1 MRLRFTCLISE
12 VVDMKNNPEA
22 LIEALL
28 FTAVEPLKPKE
39 IKKVTELSLSEIEA
53 AIDNLAAEYDNPSR
67 GVELLEINQ
76 GYQLRTKPAYQSYI
90 NQLHQPEVNKQL
102 TQASLE
108 TLTIIAYKQPVTRA
122 EIEDIRG
129 VNVSK
134 ALKTLQQRGLIAE
147 LGRKDT
153 IGNPI
158 IYGTSDKFLEYFGL
172 SDLNELPEPED
183 FSNLDEEDILEDEE
197 LQ

>member
-1 MRLRFTCLISE
+1 
-12 VVDMKNNPEA
+12 MKNNPEA

>member
-1 MRLRFTCLISE
+1 ME
-12 VVDMKNNPEA
+12 NNPEA

-28 FTAVEPLKPKE
+28 FTAIEPLKPKE
-39 IKKVTELSLSEIEA
+39 IKKVTELSLAEIKA
-53 AIDNLAAEYDNPSR
+53 AINDLEAEYDSPSR
-67 GVELLEINQ
+67 GVELLKINQ

-90 NQLHQPEVNKQL
+90 NQLHQPEVNKRI
-102 TQASLE
+102 TEASLE

-134 ALKTLQQRGLIAE
+134 ALKTLKQRGLITE

-158 IYGTSDKFLEYFGL
+158 IYGTSDEFLEYFGL
-172 SDLNELPEPED
+172 NDLDELPEPQD
-183 FSNLDEEDILEDEE
+183 FSKLSGESILEDEE

>member
-1 MRLRFTCLISE
+1 ME
-12 VVDMKNNPEA
+12 ENPKA

-28 FTAVEPLKPKE
+28 FTAVEPLEPKA
-39 IKKVTELSLSEIEA
+39 IKKVTDLSLDQIKEIINE
-53 AIDNLAAEYDNPSR
+53 LADDYDNSER

-76 GYQLRTKPAYQSYI
+76 GYQLRTKPSYKSYI
-90 NQLHQPEVNKQL
+90 NRLHQPEVNKRI

-134 ALKTLQQRGLIAE
+134 ALKTLKHRSLIVE

-158 IYGTSDKFLEYFGL
+158 IYGTSDEFLEYFGL
-172 SDLNELPEPED
+172 SNLDELPEPQD
-183 FSNLDEEDILEDEE
+183 FSNLSEDAILEDEE